1 MPNSWSNFLRINW
14 KKRGKQNETGR
25 KRKTGRRKIFKLMF
39 INVRPLYGLEESN
52 NFSDIYLGDSTHNH
66 NVDDIFIFRMASKLS
81 FWILCVPN
89 GTDYKERFNNKL
101 CSVNQYFPAKLFIR
115 RYLTDPE

>member
-1 MPNSWSNFLRINW
+1 MLCTAPVFV
-14 KKRGKQNETGR
+14 GMFTG
-25 KRKTGRRKIFKLMF
+25 TLSTIWTTNFKLMF

-89 GTDYKERFNNKL
+89 GTDASYYKERFNNKL